1 MLRIRTVPALIL
13 TWLVTAC
20 VTINIY
26 FPAAAAEKAA
36 DRIIKN
42 VYGESQ
48 PAPKTK
54 TPAPSSDSGRIR
66 FATVDNVLT
75 FVVPPAHAAAANL
88 NVSSPAIKQ
97 LTASMRAR
105 HGQLAPFYASGA
117 VGMTRNGLITVRDL
131 NAVPLPQRN
140 RVKKLVADENND
152 RNALY
157 REIARANGHPEWE
170 PNIRATFAQRWIAN
184 AQGGWW
190 YQDNGGGWK
199 RK

>member
-1 MLRIRTVPALIL
+1 MLRIRTLPALIL
-13 TWLVTAC
+13 TWFVTAC

-36 DRIIKN
+36 DRIIKD
-42 VYGESQ
+42 VYGEKQ
-48 PAPKTK
+48 PAPAPK

-66 FATVDNVLT
+66 FTLLDGALDL
-75 FVVPPAHAAAANL
+75 FIPQAHAAANL
-88 NVSSPAIKQ
+88 DVSSPAIQQ
-97 LTASMRAR
+97 LTASMKAR
-105 HGQLAPFYASGA
+105 HGQLAPYYNSGA
-117 VGMTRNGLITVRDL
+117 VGMTRDGLITVRDL
-131 NAVPLPQRN
+131 NAVPLPERN
-140 RVKKLVADENND
+140 RVKKLVADENNN

-170 PNIRATFAQRWIAN
+170 PDIRATFAQRWIAN

-190 YQDNGGGWK
+190 YQDTAGNWK